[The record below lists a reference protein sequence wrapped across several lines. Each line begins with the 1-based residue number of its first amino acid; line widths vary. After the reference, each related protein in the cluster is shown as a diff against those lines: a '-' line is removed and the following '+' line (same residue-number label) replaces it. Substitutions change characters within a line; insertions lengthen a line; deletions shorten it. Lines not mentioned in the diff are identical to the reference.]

1 MKPFIIFC
9 FAAVLLSAC
18 DYLDQKPLEYWQ
30 PEDVFVDGDRAGQV
44 LHAAYNFMPAGFN
57 SLGAFLAVATD
68 DAAHV
73 NWSNPVYKISHG
85 FVTEMNPVDNYWYSG
100 YIGVRRTLYFE
111 EYIHLL
117 QNWPGETE
125 VQVQARKKIWIG
137 ESKALRALFYF
148 ELIKRYGGVPLI
160 ERTYTLN
167 DPEISTIPRSSF
179 AACVDHIVGL
189 CNDAADS
196 LAVTPYGSNFGRMTK
211 GAALAIKAKTLVYAA
226 SPLFNRA
233 ADPVLGYT
241 DGDTKRRWEDAAV
254 ALKAVIDL
262 KNASGAPVYTL
273 FDNYE
278 RLFTVAPNNNKEYI
292 VSTGYPKSHSLETLL
307 YPPSL
312 LGSGTNCPSQNLVAA
327 FEKVDGTPVDMA
339 SPGRYEGLDPR
350 FYATVVYD
358 GATLGARGTI
368 RISDENSQDAIEK
381 IINRSTVTGYYLR
394 KFLDPSIDLSATTPG
409 NTFHIFPV
417 IRLADIYLLYA
428 EAMNEA
434 YGPDQANGMEL
445 TAADALNLVRLRAGM
460 PAYTTASAVEMR
472 DKIRNER
479 RVELAFE
486 DQRYFDLR
494 RWKLAETYLNRPL
507 SGLRIAGDG
516 ANNTAEEFTVDSQR
530 KFDPKMYYAPIPYSE
545 MQLNLSLVQNPG
557 WR

>member
-1 MKPFIIFC
+1 MKRLIICC
-9 FAAVLLSAC
+9 FASVLLAAC

-44 LHAAYNFMPAGFN
+44 LHAAYGFMPAGFN
-57 SLGAFLAVATD
+57 SMGAFLAVATD

-73 NWSNPVYKISHG
+73 NWSNNMYKLSHG
-85 FVTEMNPVDNYWYSG
+85 FVTEMDPVDNYWYSG
-100 YIGVRRTLYFE
+100 YIGIRRTLYFE

-117 QNWPGETE
+117 QNWPGETAA
-125 VQVQARKKIWIG
+125 QVEARKKIWIG

-148 ELIKRYGGVPLI
+148 ELVKRYGGVPLI
-160 ERTYTLN
+160 LHTYKLD
-167 DPEISTIPRSSF
+167 DPEIAKIPRSSF
-179 AACVDHIVGL
+179 EACVDYIVEL
-189 CNDAADS
+189 CDDAADS
-196 LAVTPYGSNFGRMTK
+196 LAVTPYGNSFGRMTK

-226 SPLFNRA
+226 SPLFNNA
-233 ADPVLGYT
+233 SDPVLGYT
-241 DGDTKRRWEDAAV
+241 DGNTQSRWEEAAK

-262 KNASGAPVYTL
+262 KDGSGAPVYSL
-273 FDNYE
+273 FNDFE
-278 RLFTVAPNNNKEYI
+278 KLFIVAPNNNKEYI
-292 VSTGYPKSHSLETLL
+292 VSTGQAKSHTLETYL

-339 SPGRYEGLDPR
+339 SPGRYEGLDLR
-350 FYATVVYD
+350 FYATVLYD

-368 RISDENSQDAIEK
+368 RISDPDSQDAIEK
-381 IINRSTVTGYYLR
+381 IINRSTITGYYLR
-394 KFLDPSIDLSATTPG
+394 KFLDTSIDLSAPTPG
-409 NTFHIFPV
+409 NTFHVFPV

-434 YGPDQANGMEL
+434 YGPNQANGSGL
-445 TAADALNLVRLRAGM
+445 TAADALNIVRERVGM
-460 PAYTTASAVEMR
+460 PPYATTSPEEMR
-472 DKIRNER
+472 AKIRNER

-494 RWKLAETYLNRPL
+494 RWKLAESYLNKPL
-507 SGLRIAGDG
+507 TGLQITKDG
-516 ANNTAEEFTVDSQR
+516 TTDSAVEFVVDNQR